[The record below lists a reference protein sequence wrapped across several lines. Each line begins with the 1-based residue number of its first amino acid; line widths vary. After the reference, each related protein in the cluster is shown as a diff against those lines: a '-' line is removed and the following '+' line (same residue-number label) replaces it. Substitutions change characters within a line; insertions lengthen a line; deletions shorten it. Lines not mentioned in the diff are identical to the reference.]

1 MGMLVPSLHRESTDS
16 LISVVYSV
24 SFYSTLHSREYLV
37 DCLSR
42 ALTVRRENCMEVLD
56 KENYVLTLDFTMKIL
71 SINERRVCGVPV
83 VLEGETGVGKTAL
96 VEILSKLWNYSQEKW
111 IQLWK
116 ERFVD
121 FIKKTLYG

>member
-1 MGMLVPSLHRESTDS
+1 
-16 LISVVYSV
+16 
-24 SFYSTLHSREYLV
+24 
-37 DCLSR
+37 
-42 ALTVRRENCMEVLD
+42 MEVLD
-56 KENYVLTLDFTMKIL
+56 KENYVLTLDFTMKML

-96 VEILSKLWNYSQEKW
+96 VETLSKLWNYSQEKR

-121 FIKKTLYG
+121 FITETLYG

>member
-1 MGMLVPSLHRESTDS
+1 MK
-16 LISVVYSV
+16 
-24 SFYSTLHSREYLV
+24 
-37 DCLSR
+37 
-42 ALTVRRENCMEVLD
+42 VLD
-56 KENYVLTLDFTMKIL
+56 KENYVLTLDFTMKML

-96 VEILSKLWNYSQEKW
+96 IEILSKLWNYSQEKW

>member
-1 MGMLVPSLHRESTDS
+1 
-16 LISVVYSV
+16 
-24 SFYSTLHSREYLV
+24 
-37 DCLSR
+37 
-42 ALTVRRENCMEVLD
+42 MEVLD

-96 VEILSKLWNYSQEKW
+96 IEILSKLWNYSQEKW

>member
-1 MGMLVPSLHRESTDS
+1 
-16 LISVVYSV
+16 
-24 SFYSTLHSREYLV
+24 
-37 DCLSR
+37 
-42 ALTVRRENCMEVLD
+42 MEVLD
-56 KENYVLTLDFTMKIL
+56 KENYVLTLDFTMKML

-96 VEILSKLWNYSQEKW
+96 IEILSKLWNYSQEKW